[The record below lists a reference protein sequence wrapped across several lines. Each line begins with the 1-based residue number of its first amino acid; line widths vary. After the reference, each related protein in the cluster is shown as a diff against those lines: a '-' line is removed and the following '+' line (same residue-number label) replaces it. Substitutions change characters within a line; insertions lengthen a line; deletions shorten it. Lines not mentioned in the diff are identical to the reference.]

1 MILNQD
7 FDSIFLFKSPLH
19 LSCLVLCARFCRDLG
34 QGAYALSFV
43 AAAAG
48 SWSLDVSACGQ
59 TLSAIQFT
67 VPVPIGTRGPP
78 SHHES
83 TLILSVLF
91 IDSRVC
97 QDDFRPVKT
106 LY

>member
-1 MILNQD
+1 MLNS
-7 FDSIFLFKSPLH
+7 FALTLSH
-19 LSCLVLCARFCRDLG
+19 LIHSLCVRLCVCRDLG

-67 VPVPIGTRGPP
+67 VPVPIGTRCRF
-78 SHHES
+78 S
-83 TLILSVLF
+83 
-91 IDSRVC
+91 SRVGAIGLS
-97 QDDFRPVKT
+97 F
-106 LY
+106 